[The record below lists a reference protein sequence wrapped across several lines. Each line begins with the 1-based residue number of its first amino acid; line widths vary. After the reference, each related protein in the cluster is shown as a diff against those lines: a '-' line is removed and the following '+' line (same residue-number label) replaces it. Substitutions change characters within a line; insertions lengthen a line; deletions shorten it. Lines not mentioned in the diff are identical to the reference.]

1 MAQNTKSLVRL
12 WAHDIILA
20 QQIHYACP
28 VSLVFHDLTGANV
41 PTNAPSPRLTPQ
53 KKNRSKVDGARASPT
68 NTLQWLLR
76 TCSAICCPSDET
88 QCDPQTIIKWCR
100 HALSLL
106 LNEGNSTEKPLVCWH
121 WLAKLFSTSSLSVLF
136 ASRRKQPGRPLLP
149 PAQAAQEFQLCSHA
163 GTRAKNAA
171 YFESGKTPCGGDEVH
186 MAPFLLCPPS
196 PAQPAAAAGIAAMG
210 SGRCTAL
217 RSPIIP

>member
-1 MAQNTKSLVRL
+1 MMQACSQLAAKRREWHREAFGVLALISQAVLNFQSLCTV
-12 WAHDIILA
+12 
-20 QQIHYACP
+20 
-28 VSLVFHDLTGANV
+28 
-41 PTNAPSPRLTPQ
+41 
-53 KKNRSKVDGARASPT
+53 AS
-68 NTLQWLLR
+68 
-76 TCSAICCPSDET
+76 
-88 QCDPQTIIKWCR
+88 
-100 HALSLL
+100 H
-106 LNEGNSTEKPLVCWH
+106 
-121 WLAKLFSTSSLSVLF
+121 
-136 ASRRKQPGRPLLP
+136 RKQPGRPLLP